1 MQEYILIAGVNG
13 SGKSTFYSSTF
24 ASYPLINSDVILAEL
39 GLDWKSRTNQFYAM
53 EEALHRIYHNFE
65 NGVSFYQETTLAG
78 NGCFRLIE
86 KAHEKHFFIKMCYIG
101 VDNPQIAIAR
111 VKKRVLNGG
120 HGVDEDTI
128 MRRYTAS
135 LRNLLKIIPLCDEVI
150 IYDNSLKCEKR
161 VFLKGGNLIY
171 YDEGVKWIDEMMPRI
186 NAILSTV

>member
-1 MQEYILIAGVNG
+1 
-13 SGKSTFYSSTF
+13 
-24 ASYPLINSDVILAEL
+24 
-39 GLDWKSRTNQFYAM
+39 
-53 EEALHRIYHNFE
+53 
-65 NGVSFYQETTLAG
+65 
-78 NGCFRLIE
+78 
-86 KAHEKHFFIKMCYIG
+86 MCYIG